1 MKKILFILLVLTS
14 VVSQFAYG
22 TTYYSQGSVTPT
34 TTTNWNSVR
43 AGGGSSPANFTSGD
57 IFVIQNGHTM
67 TTSATWSVSGTGS
80 KIQIESGGNLVAT
93 SAITVA
99 AATTFQIDNGGTYTH
114 SNTSAFGSTIM
125 AGTESF
131 GNSSTVIFTDWNST
145 GPSVSSWGNVKFN
158 ATGTVAGSI
167 QFSGALT
174 TINGNL
180 EILAT
185 GTGTVREVRLATTG
199 SYTMTIGGDLI
210 VSGGIIDLASGAT
223 GGTRTI
229 SIGGNFN
236 MSGGTFKQTNT
247 TATSLSFTGTGKT
260 YTQSAGTFTNTN
272 MDWNVNSGASVTM
285 ANNWS
290 IATSKT
296 LTVAGTLDCSTLAV
310 TGAGAFTLSTN
321 GTLKLGNTAGLSSTA
336 STGAIQ
342 VTGTRTYNATGVTIE
357 YNGSS
362 AQNTGNQF
370 PASLK
375 NFTVSNAA
383 GVTLDASATISGTA
397 NVTGLLQLGT
407 NNMTQTG
414 GAATLSGTGTIKLD
428 GVFNTQV
435 GTYNTNTFQTNGTYQ
450 FNGTNQDVPSGS
462 YKNITVNGGDAQ
474 LTGNVSLS
482 GVLAVNGTLTL
493 GANKLTF
500 TGSSPT
506 RTAEGIDASN
516 TNAEIEFN
524 SAGTITLPAS
534 LFTGDI
540 GKLTMTGSGLVT
552 SSDNINVTNALT
564 LTNGFLNMG
573 ANTLTLG
580 TSTSN
585 EGTYSRTS
593 GTIRGTFKRW
603 IASGASTKE
612 FPLDNGSGALSMA
625 TVTFTSLGTG
635 GTLTAK
641 FNNSGSGT
649 LSDNGGLGYL
659 ATGPSM
665 SNVNLINLAPQYWTI
680 TAGDGLATPNY
691 SIDITGDGVP
701 NISEINYIAIV
712 KRADN
717 TQPWAWNSGNHS
729 TTTGSTSNPILH
741 GVSFTSFSEFGVGGN
756 VDNLLPV
763 ELSSFTSAV
772 AGRNVTLSWS
782 TGNEQN
788 NSGFDIE
795 RKSTVTEWVKIG
807 NVEGHGTVNTPNSY
821 SFNDNALSSGRYS
834 YRLKQ
839 IDYNG
844 NFRYYYLSN
853 EINIGAPSKYSLSQN
868 YPNPFNPVTT
878 ISYEI
883 PNADFVA
890 LKVYDMT
897 GKEVASLVNE
907 KQDAGFYSIRFDA
920 SRLSSGVYFYTLK
933 SSDFVS
939 TKKLI
944 LVK

>member
-14 VVSQFAYG
+14 LTTQIAFG
-22 TTYYSQGSVTPT
+22 TAYYSNGNQDPT
-34 TTTNWNSVR
+34 NVNNWWDQTNGTGNH
-43 AGGGSSPANFTSGD
+43 PPNFTTAGNT
-57 IFVIQNGHTM
+57 FNVQNGHNMSPT
-67 TTSATWSVSGTGS
+67 ATWTVSGTGS
-80 KIQIESGGNLVAT
+80 KVIIKTGGTITAGGFNHSLTLDMESGGT
-93 SAITVA
+93 WIHSHTTYSALTFGTLDA
-99 AATTFQIDNGGTYTH
+99 ASNFQLNNASG
-114 SNTSAFGSTIM
+114 F
-125 AGTESF
+125 AGTRTYPNLILN
-131 GNSSTVIFTDWNST
+131 GITIN
-145 GPSVSSWGNVKFN
+145 P
-158 ATGTVAGSI
+158 GTTSL
-167 QFSGALT
+167 S
-174 TINGNL
+174 INGNL
-180 EILAT
+180 DLKSGAIFRGTST
-185 GTGTVREVRLATTG
+185 GTPTH
-199 SYTMTIGGDLI
+199 SIGGNLL
-210 VSGGIIDLASGAT
+210 VASGAT
-223 GGTRTI
+223 WTMSNGTGTPTYNISGTITNNGG
-229 SIGGNFN
+229 SIGSSTGVSTINLNGSNSVTLNLGTPSNTNFN
-236 MSGGTFKQTNT
+236 ITIASTKTVTLGSNV
-247 TATSLSFTGTGKT
+247 ATSN
-260 YTQSAGTFTNTN
+260 TFTNN
-272 MDWNVNSGASVTM
+272 GV
-285 ANNWS
+285 
-290 IATSKT
+290 
-296 LTVAGTLDCSTLAV
+296 LDCSTFNI
-310 TGAGAFTLSTN
+310 TGAGTFAMASTN
-321 GTLKLGNTAGLSSTA
+321 ATLKIGSSAGLESGASGNIQTTTKTFNFGGSGNTFEYNGGSAQ
-336 STGAIQ
+336 STGSLL
-342 VTGTRTYNATGVTIE
+342 TGTIRNLTVSNATGVTLS
-357 YNGSS
+357 GS
-362 AQNTGNQF
+362 
-370 PASLK
+370 
-375 NFTVSNAA
+375 
-383 GVTLDASATISGTA
+383 ISIQTTA
-397 NVTGLLQLGT
+397 NITGLLQMGT
-407 NNMTQTG
+407 NTMTQTG

-428 GVFNTQV
+428 GVI
-435 GTYNTNTFQTNGTYQ
+435 GTYSSNTFQTNGTYQ